1 MTADA
6 RQQRRRPDPDPGQRP
21 QEHRA
26 DGARET
32 RRSGSHVLGEQNLA
46 GAEDRRLG
54 AWTPRKPTP
63 SIVRGEGCELI
74 AANGD
79 RYLDLTAGYG
89 VCSLGYNHPA
99 MVEALTAQAKRLTYC
114 PMNMPSEDR
123 ARYVEALAAVLPDS
137 LDRVFLCNSGTEAVE
152 GALKFAALA
161 TGRSRTVALRNSFH
175 GRTLGAQATMW
186 NPAARKPYAG
196 LLHDNV
202 FVQPEVDAIDE
213 AVDGHTAALILEPV
227 QGEGGVRVLSDDV
240 LLAARASCDR
250 HGALLILD
258 EVQTGFGRCGS
269 WFAHRQTAGLEPDL
283 MTLAKGIGGGFP
295 LGAIAYGERVAAA
308 LRPGCHGSTYG
319 GNPLACAAGLA
330 VIRTMAS
337 LDLPARAATLGA
349 RFLDA
354 LRDRLASHP
363 LVREV
368 RGRGLMLGV
377 VLRQRAGRHL
387 SRLTSEHRILALAA
401 GPNVIRMLPPL
412 IVGEAELE
420 RAVNALDAV
429 LQEP

>member
-1 MTADA
+1 MSADVM
-6 RQQRRRPDPDPGQRP
+6 RNV
-21 QEHRA
+21 A
-26 DGARET
+26 D
-32 RRSGSHVLGEQNLA
+32 V
-46 GAEDRRLG
+46 EDRRLG
-54 AWTPRKPTP
+54 TWAPRKPTP
-63 SIVRGEGCELI
+63 PIVRGEGCELI

-89 VCSLGYNHPA
+89 VCCLGYNHPA
-99 MVEALTAQAKRLTYC
+99 MVEALKAQAERLTYC
-114 PMNMPSEDR
+114 PMNMSSQNR
-123 ARYVEALAAVLPDS
+123 AEYVEALASVLPAS

-152 GALKFAALA
+152 GALKFAALV

-202 FVQPEVDAIDE
+202 FAQPDPEAIEE
-213 AVDGHTAALILEPV
+213 AVDAKTAALILEPV
-227 QGEGGVRVLSDDV
+227 QGEGGVNVLSDDV
-240 LLAARASCDR
+240 LLAARRACDR

-258 EVQTGFGRCGS
+258 EVQTGFGRCGA
-269 WFAHRQTAGLEPDL
+269 WFAHRGTPGLEADL
-283 MTLAKGIGGGFP
+283 MPLAKGIGGGFP

-330 VIRTMAS
+330 VIETLRA
-337 LDLPARAATLGA
+337 LDLPARAATVGA
-349 RFLDA
+349 RFLDS
-354 LRDRLASHP
+354 LRDRLTSNP
-363 LVREV
+363 RVREV

-387 SRLTSEHRILALAA
+387 ARLTSEHRILALLA

-412 IVGEAELE
+412 IIGVAELE
-420 RAVNALDAV
+420 RAIDALDAV
-429 LQEP
+429 LREE

>member
-1 MTADA
+1 MSADA
-6 RQQRRRPDPDPGQRP
+6 IPN
-21 QEHRA
+21 A
-26 DGARET
+26 A
-32 RRSGSHVLGEQNLA
+32 N
-46 GAEDRRLG
+46 AEDRRLG
-54 AWTPRKPTP
+54 TWAPRKPTP
-63 SIVRGEGCELI
+63 PIVRGEGCELI

-89 VCSLGYNHPA
+89 VCCLGYNHPA
-99 MVEALTAQAKRLTYC
+99 MVEALKTQAERLTYC
-114 PMNMPSEDR
+114 PMNMSSQSR
-123 ARYVEALAAVLPDS
+123 AEYVEALASVLPDS

-152 GALKFAALA
+152 GALKFAALV

-186 NPAARKPYAG
+186 NPTARKLYTG
-196 LLHDNV
+196 LLHDNI
-202 FVQPEVDAIDE
+202 FVEPDPEAIEE
-213 AVDGHTAALILEPV
+213 AVDAETAALILEPV
-227 QGEGGVRVLSDDV
+227 QGEGGVNVLSDEV
-240 LLAARASCDR
+240 LLAARRACDR

-269 WFAHRQTAGLEPDL
+269 WFAHRATPGLEADL

-330 VIRTMAS
+330 VIETLRA
-337 LDLPARAATLGA
+337 LDLPARAARVGA
-349 RFLDA
+349 RFLDS
-354 LRDRLASHP
+354 LRDRLATNP
-363 LVREV
+363 RVREV

-377 VLRQRAGRHL
+377 VLRQRAGRRL
-387 SRLTSEHRILALAA
+387 ARLTSQHRILALPA

-412 IVGEAELE
+412 IISVGELE
-420 RAVNALDAV
+420 RAADALDAV
-429 LQEP
+429 LGEE